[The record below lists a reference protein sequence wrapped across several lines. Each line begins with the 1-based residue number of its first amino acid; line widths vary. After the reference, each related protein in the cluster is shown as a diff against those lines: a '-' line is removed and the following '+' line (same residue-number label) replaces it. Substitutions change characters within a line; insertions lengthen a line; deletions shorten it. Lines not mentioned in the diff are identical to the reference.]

1 MPSAKKGAK
10 LPAKRISPKGK
21 VKADPRIINYE
32 PESPVIRQ
40 QEAAALRRRGMRNAV
55 WLMIIIA
62 VLALGKIV
70 WTEAFEKNAQFLLKQ
85 VVVNTEGPLS
95 KAKLVAATALTQDTN
110 LLTLSI
116 REVRTRLE
124 RLPQVKDV
132 KIRRDYDGQLTLD
145 VVQRLPV
152 AWLECA
158 KMKFQ
163 APRTGAGCLLDAEG
177 VPMPCE
183 VVTKSYLALPTVQ
196 FDTLTEVA
204 HGKAIPERLLH
215 VALHLL
221 KELNTRAKTPDEVVT
236 RVEVANAWSIH
247 AHFASEPAKVIT
259 FGVDDIEMQLER
271 YDRLMAQA
279 RPRQWKIATLNF
291 IAADNTPATF
301 HGTPDIAGLTLA
313 DRRAA
318 QASAATP
325 TAQR

>member
-204 HGKAIPERLLH
+204 HGNVIPERLLH

-247 AHFASEPAKVIT
+247 AHFASEQTKVIT

-318 QASAATP
+318 QASAAP
-325 TAQR
+325 STAQR